1 MVEPTVVVA
10 MAAALANVGAAM
22 LEKLTEVNVAAE
34 EPPQPTLSPAAAK
47 APDKGNKG
55 MPDKTCKIER
65 RETLGLL
72 VIR

>member
-1 MVEPTVVVA
+1 
-10 MAAALANVGAAM
+10 M

-55 MPDKTCKIER
+55 TPDKTCKIER
-65 RETLGLL
+65 RETVGLL